1 MFFFFF
7 SSIYLSENLHVL
19 VNQGG
24 QAGII
29 LLPLVACFDKI
40 VANDKRV
47 SQVLTLLYF
56 GFSRVFS

>member
-1 MFFFFF
+1 MFF

-29 LLPLVACFDKI
+29 LLPLVA
-40 VANDKRV
+40 NDKKGQ
-47 SQVLTLLYF
+47 SNINFIIFWVLSCFQLNDF
-56 GFSRVFS
+56 K